1 MRRYPMILMK
11 NFSLPAA
18 CAAVALAMLLPSA
31 RVQSQMA
38 PLSDDPLTALQT
50 LQKANDDLLKRQDD
64 TLKTLTD
71 LNATANEVRLFSR
84 RG

>member
-1 MRRYPMILMK
+1 MK
-11 NFSLPAA
+11 HLSSLPLV
-18 CAAVALAMLLPSA
+18 AAVVLALLLPSA

-38 PLSDDPLTALQT
+38 PLPDDPLAAIQT

-71 LNATANEVRLFSR
+71 LNAAANEIRIYSR